1 MKLVKVFLWGLGI
14 SFLGSLPLGTLNVT
28 AMQIGVQENLLNAL
42 YFAIGAVLVEIIYV
56 RISLVGIEWIRK
68 HQKIMNLMGW
78 ISFFVILAMAIG
90 SFVAATNAHDGSTK
104 NIVLDNNIHR
114 FLLGAI
120 GCSINPIV
128 IVFWFGWST
137 VLFSKNILYS
147 DKTCYNV
154 YVAAVGLGAFTAYCS
169 FIFLGKFI
177 VQHIANSQYYLNW
190 AIAIIFFISALVQLW
205 KLYKNKPLAVDGKR
219 TLQ

>member
-1 MKLVKVFLWGLGI
+1 MMKLVKVFLWALGI
-14 SFLGSLPLGTLNVT
+14 SFLGTLPLGTLSIT
-28 AMQIGVQENLLNAL
+28 IMQIGLQENIVNAL
-42 YFAIGAVLVEIIYV
+42 YFSIGAVLVEMIYV
-56 RISLVGIEWIRK
+56 RLSLVGIAWIRT
-68 HQKIMNLMGW
+68 HQQIMKLMGW

-90 SFVAATNAHDGSTK
+90 SFVAAINTHNSTAK

-114 FLLGAI
+114 FLLGVI

-154 YVAAVGLGAFTAYCS
+154 YVAAVGLGAFIAYCG

-177 VQHIANSQYYLNW
+177 VQHIANSQHYLNW
-190 AIAIIFFISALVQLW
+190 SIAIVFSISALVQLW
-205 KLYKNKPLAVDGKR
+205 KLYKNKPLDVD
-219 TLQ
+219 Q